1 MGTLPPTE
9 VVTAMNKSRKLYSEM
24 NHLREEQQAY
34 MQQME
39 FLQEEAY
46 RLIATLTMTQ

>member
-1 MGTLPPTE
+1 
-9 VVTAMNKSRKLYSEM
+9 
-24 NHLREEQQAY
+24 

-46 RLIATLTMTQ
+46 RLIATLTMTQWIIKQVVEKGVEKALDRVAT